1 MDNCK
6 LVASNASAPGHS
18 ERMGKQMKLATA
30 SQYRFLI
37 TAVIVTLTASC
48 NQTPPEQAAAKSEAQ
63 APPVA
68 TPEGSKAALS
78 GLSLVDAKIARNS
91 AGTLVVQG
99 RVNNASKQAIGHA
112 AAELRLFDKNGEAIG
127 TVTPTVNNLQA
138 GFAWNFETEIEQQ
151 NAVSA
156 KLVGFIGK

>member
-1 MDNCK
+1 
-6 LVASNASAPGHS
+6 
-18 ERMGKQMKLATA
+18 MKLATT

-37 TAVIVTLTASC
+37 TAVLVTLTAAC
-48 NQTPPEQAAAKSEAQ
+48 NQTPPPEQAAAKSEAQ
-63 APPVA
+63 APPA
-68 TPEGSKAALS
+68 TPPEGSKAALS

-91 AGTLVVQG
+91 AGALVVQG

-112 AAELRLFDKNGEAIG
+112 EAELRLFDKNGEAIG

-138 GFAWNFETEIEQQ
+138 GFAWNFETAIEQQ

-156 KLVGFIGK
+156 KLVGFTGK

>member
-68 TPEGSKAALS
+68 TPASATSGHPRGQQGGSQRAF
-78 GLSLVDAKIARNS
+78 AR
-91 AGTLVVQG
+91 
-99 RVNNASKQAIGHA
+99 
-112 AAELRLFDKNGEAIG
+112 
-127 TVTPTVNNLQA
+127 
-138 GFAWNFETEIEQQ
+138 
-151 NAVSA
+151 
-156 KLVGFIGK
+156 